1 MRLRMARAY
10 AGIDDATAAATRFGW
25 TVSTYQSHENGNR
38 GIKPT
43 VAKKYAKAYKVSF
56 TWLMTGEG
64 TMTGPSIDAELMELP
79 AELNELLSVQFRGII
94 AAAKSKPRGK
104 LS

>member
-1 MRLRMARAY
+1 MARAY
-10 AGIDDATAAATRFGW
+10 AGIEDATAAATRFGW
-25 TVSTYQSHENGNR
+25 TIPTYHSHENGNR

-43 VAKKYAKAYKVSF
+43 VAKKYAKAYKISF

-79 AELNELLSVQFRGII
+79 EALNELLSKQFRSII
-94 AAAKSKPRGK
+94 AAAKTKPRGK
-104 LS
+104 IS